1 MINGVF
7 SRSSSFQKTKT
18 SFFEEEECE
27 ITEGDEGGAIT
38 LARCNAILQKKTGKT
53 DGEYKTEGRILIVA
67 KNQAGNKFPPSAC
80 SDLSKANLLPTITE
94 SL

>member
-27 ITEGDEGGAIT
+27 ITEGDEGGMNMNQCGKAFNQPQGHPDK
-38 LARCNAILQKKTGKT
+38 LALL
-53 DGEYKTEGRILIVA
+53 ELA
-67 KNQAGNKFPPSAC
+67 KGSETPV
-80 SDLSKANLLPTITE
+80 
-94 SL
+94 SLTVCAELKRKNVIS